1 MAFSSFVYNKLKDDF
16 MKINCW
22 IPNKIVHELFSYAVD
37 GNKL

>member
-16 MKINCW
+16 MKFNW
-22 IPNKIVHELFSYAVD
+22 REPNKIVHDLFFDAVD